1 VKRLRSTLAGVA
13 ALLALSLT
21 ATACDTSPYAARV
34 NSQTIRQNE
43 LNAELRAWAGNPTY
57 VATYNSSSSS
67 GTVAGDA
74 PGTYSTTW
82 VAGILGGMVDAT
94 VVRQRV
100 VATDQL
106 PSAAIVAAA
115 RTVSELGEVGWQ
127 DFTPAFRDV
136 LVNRIAD
143 EAVLTP
149 VTTPQATLLS
159 TYNQYKQYFFLQICT
174 VTSSAFSAAEAAR
187 IAAQKVPNGV
197 LACYNQVQFEAQPK
211 AFQTAVLTLPVG
223 GVASPI
229 KTSFGYQVVRV
240 VDRTLQAY
248 TPDLQRVL
256 SLVIVN
262 SQGTGNPVVT
272 GLLAKASV
280 RINPAYGT
288 WSSSQVHPPAVPNSG
303 S

>member
-1 VKRLRSTLAGVA
+1 
-13 ALLALSLT
+13 
-21 ATACDTSPYAARV
+21 
-34 NSQTIRQNE
+34 
-43 LNAELRAWAGNPTY
+43 
-57 VATYNSSSSS
+57 
-67 GTVAGDA
+67 
-74 PGTYSTTW
+74 

-94 VVRQRV
+94 VIRERV
-100 VATDQL
+100 VATDQP
-106 PSAAIVAAA
+106 PSSATLAAA

-136 LVNRIAD
+136 LVNRVAD

-149 VTTPQATLLS
+149 VSTPAATLQS
-159 TYNQYKQYFFLQICT
+159 TYNQYKSYFFLQICT
-174 VTSSAFSAAEAAR
+174 VTSSAFSAADAAK

-223 GVASPI
+223 QVAPPI

-240 VDRTLQAY
+240 VDRALQPY

-256 SLVIVN
+256 SLVITS

-272 GLLAKASV
+272 GLLSKASV

-288 WSSSQVHPPAVPNSG
+288 WTSLQVKAPTIPNSSS
-303 S
+303 

>member
-1 VKRLRSTLAGVA
+1 MTRLRSTLAGVA
-13 ALLALSLT
+13 ALIALLLT
-21 ATACDTSPYAARV
+21 ATACDTSPYAAKV
-34 NSQTIRQNE
+34 NSQTIRQVE

-57 VATYNSSSSS
+57 VSSYNSSSN

-74 PGTYSTTW
+74 PGTYNTTW

-94 VVRQRV
+94 VISERV
-100 VATDQL
+100 VATDQP
-106 PSAAIVAAA
+106 PSSATLAAA

-127 DFTPAFRDV
+127 DFSPAFRDV
-136 LVNRIAD
+136 LVSRVAD

-149 VTTPQATLLS
+149 VSAPQATLLN
-159 TYNQYKQYFFLQICT
+159 TYKQYKPYFFLQICT
-174 VTSSAFSAAEAAR
+174 VTSSAFSAGQAAS

-197 LACYNQVQFEAQPK
+197 LACYNQVQFEAQSK

-223 GVASPI
+223 SVAPPI

-240 VDRTLQAY
+240 TERTLQAY
-248 TPDLQRVL
+248 SPDLQRVL
-256 SLVIVN
+256 SLVIM
-262 SQGTGNPVVT
+262 SSEGSGNPVVT
-272 GLLAKASV
+272 GLLSKASV

-288 WSSSQVHPPAVPNSG
+288 WASLQVKPPAIPNSG